1 MKKTL
6 SALLA
11 LLVSLTASAQML
23 MPDQY
28 LFEEEKPD
36 PMLFNHMA
44 VGLDLLSLNGLGLQV
59 AFPVTQHFQLRGG
72 FDFLDL
78 HVAIANGIVKSAAS
92 KGNID
97 ALKNGINPFSYS
109 IRDVNINEDGIKI
122 DQIDLN
128 ARIQSRNINLLFDL
142 YPGKKTIFHFT
153 VGAFFSL
160 TPKGLVTA
168 SAKALYK
175 GENAIAPEDRTK
187 TQFLGITTDKE
198 GLLQMGLQYRLNS
211 VRPYIGIGTGRPVSP
226 DRRVSFAFDLGV
238 QFTGGLKLV
247 SYNYMGRP
255 DNPEKVYLDG
265 AWMTKYPETRDYFGE
280 EYDKAKEIM
289 DILDHIPVTPVLK
302 LSLFVRLF

>member
-36 PMLFNHMA
+36 PMLFNHLA
-44 VGLDLLSLNGLGLQV
+44 IGLDLLSINGVGLQV
-59 AFPVTQHFQLRGG
+59 AAPVTRNFQLRAG

-160 TPKGLVTA
+160 TPKGLLTA

-265 AWMTKYPETRDYFGE
+265 TWMTKYPETRDFFGE